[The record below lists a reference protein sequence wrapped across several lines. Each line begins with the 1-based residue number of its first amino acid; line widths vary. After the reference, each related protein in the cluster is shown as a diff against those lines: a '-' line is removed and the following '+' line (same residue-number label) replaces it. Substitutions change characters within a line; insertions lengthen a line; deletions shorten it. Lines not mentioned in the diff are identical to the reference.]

1 MAQPSASAST
11 PAPATIDDIEEF
23 DLINMPYPANSSDAD
38 KFGNYFWKGIVQA
51 RNAATNVRTDINAA
65 SSNITLILGRLAA
78 IESWKAAAEGEIQ
91 SLKGQLS
98 TAKTELADARVR
110 IGQLE
115 TRAIGADSI
124 AQGLDTRLSTVE
136 TTVKNASTG
145 GSTTGLVIT
154 PPKARDPKMPEP
166 SKYDGRRGQP
176 FENWFNSVAV
186 MFSGMPI
193 TYGPDSSPD
202 HRKRVLF
209 IIGTLKDGALSRAQP
224 YIDSLRNG
232 PAHSHLDN
240 YPEFVK
246 ALEKTF
252 GDPLKKLHALEKM
265 NTIRKGNRTAPE
277 FLAEFRNLVTTAGV
291 TEFISIEEKL
301 RTATNFDVLARMDDW
316 TPATDLEKLYEQ
328 IEKADARNREL
339 ARRKKTHDLFQNLVP
354 NKPPQGQKGSPSPSS
369 QSNRNTSNKP
379 PVPPSSASQTAS
391 PSPSTPKPPRNP
403 DAMEIDTNGEWHIT
417 PAEKQR
423 RSAEGLCWRC
433 GKPGHMANKC
443 TLGARKSTV
452 AATTVEP
459 AEQGNEDA

>member
-1 MAQPSASAST
+1 MAQPTAST
-11 PAPATIDDIEEF
+11 SAPTIDDIDEF
-23 DLINMPYPANSSDAD
+23 NMATMPYPANSSDAE
-38 KFGNYFWKGIVQA
+38 KFGNYFWKGIVEA
-51 RNAATNVRTDINAA
+51 RNAATNVRTDVNIA
-65 SSNITLILGRLAA
+65 SNNITLILGRLAA
-78 IESWKAAAEGEIQ
+78 LESWKTTAESEVQ
-91 SLKGQLS
+91 SLKSQLS
-98 TAKTELADARVR
+98 TAQAELADARTR

-115 TRAIGADSI
+115 TRAIGAESI
-124 AQGLDTRLSTVE
+124 SRGIDTRVTTIE
-136 TTVKNASTG
+136 TTIKNAPAG
-145 GSTTGLVIT
+145 GSTTGLVIA

-202 HRKRVLF
+202 HRKRALF
-209 IIGTLKDGALSRAQP
+209 IIGTLKDGALQWAQP

-232 PAHSHLDN
+232 SPHSHLDD

-246 ALEKTF
+246 TLERTF

-265 NTIRKGNRTAPE
+265 NTIRQGNRTAPE

-291 TEFISIEEKL
+291 TEFITIEEKL

-328 IEKADARNREL
+328 IEKADTRNREL

-379 PVPPSSASQTAS
+379 PVPPSSSQTT
-391 PSPSTPKPPRNP
+391 PPPPSTPKPPRNP

-423 RSAEGLCWRC
+423 RTTEGLCWRC

-443 TLGARKSTV
+443 TLGAKKSTV